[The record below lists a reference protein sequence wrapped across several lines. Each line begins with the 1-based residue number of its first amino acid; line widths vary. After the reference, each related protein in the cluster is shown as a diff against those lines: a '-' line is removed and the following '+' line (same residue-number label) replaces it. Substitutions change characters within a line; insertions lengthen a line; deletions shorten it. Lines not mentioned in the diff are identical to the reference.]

1 MQNVK
6 RSKRGFYAVLLV
18 GERTGAGKYG
28 GTVGCHSTENIIDV
42 DDLPPV
48 MKNPMNPKK
57 YCASGDTALKQVLE
71 EAERQ
76 LLMKARSVYNSTYK
90 MAQALGVNQ
99 STVVRKPEN
108 ISD

>member
-1 MQNVK
+1 MVE
-6 RSKRGFYAVLLV
+6 RLV
-18 GERTGAGKYG
+18 VIAQK
-28 GTVGCHSTENIIDV
+28 NIIDV

-57 YCASGDTALKQVLE
+57 YLCFGDTALKQVLE

-90 MAQALGVNQ
+90 MAQAWITNQ
-99 STVVRKPEN
+99 Q
-108 ISD
+108 